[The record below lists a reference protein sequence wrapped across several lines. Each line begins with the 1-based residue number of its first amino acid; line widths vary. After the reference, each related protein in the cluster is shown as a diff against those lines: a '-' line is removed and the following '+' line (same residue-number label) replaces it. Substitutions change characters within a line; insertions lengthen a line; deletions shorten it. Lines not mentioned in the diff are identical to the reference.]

1 MTPEQAKRLRVGTKV
16 RFNPTPAS
24 HALYSR
30 CPSGFVLGEV
40 TTVPFGG
47 GVRKSFLPGPGGGL
61 VYVNWSDIGVC
72 GVSAFDVERA
82 KET

>member
-1 MTPEQAKRLRVGTKV
+1 MTNDQAKRTRVGTKV

-24 HALYSR
+24 LCLYSKPPR
-30 CPSGFVLGEV
+30 TGEVGVV

-61 VYVNWSDIGVC
+61 LYVNWETTGVQ
-72 GVSAFDVERA
+72 GVSSVDVERVR
-82 KET
+82 